1 MDRIHESGRRP
12 PLNTDLIHRIQTL
25 CREKNAAILAHN
37 YQIPEIQDLADFV
50 GDSLGL
56 SRIAAESDAD
66 ILVFCGVHFMAE
78 TASILAQGKK
88 ILLPDENAGC
98 PMANMVTPRELANLK
113 AKHPDAVVVTYVNS
127 SAAIKAMS
135 DICCTSANAVEV
147 VRSIPRA
154 REILFVPDRNL
165 GAYAAR
171 ALDRPM
177 ILWNGYC
184 PTHER
189 FLVDHLRRTREAH
202 PQARLVMHPEAPLAA
217 LDMADAIGSTS
228 GILRYCRESE
238 AREFLI
244 GTEIGML
251 HRLRKE
257 NPDKVFYPASEI
269 ADCPNMKLNTLEK
282 VLWCLEDEAPE
293 VRVDPDTAAKAYAPI
308 RKMLEIRPDA

>member
-1 MDRIHESGRRP
+1 MGSELVDRIR
-12 PLNTDLIHRIQTL
+12 TL
-25 CREKNAAILAHN
+25 CREKNAVILAHN
-37 YQIPEIQDLADFV
+37 YQIPEIQDIADFV

-56 SRIAAESDAD
+56 SRTAARTDAA
-66 ILVFCGVHFMAE
+66 IIVFCGVHFMVE
-78 TASILAQGKK
+78 TASILSQEKK

-98 PMANMVTPRELANLK
+98 PMANMVTPRELAALK

-127 SAAIKAMS
+127 SAAVKAMS
-135 DICCTSANAVEV
+135 DICCTSANVVEV
-147 VRSIPRA
+147 VRSIPA
-154 REILFVPDRNL
+154 DREILFVPDRNL

-171 ALDRPM
+171 VLDRPM

-189 FLVDHLRRTREAH
+189 FLVEHLKMARGKH
-202 PQARLVMHPEAPLAA
+202 PDAELVMHPEAPLAA

-228 GILRYCRESE
+228 GILRHCREST

-257 NPDKVFYPASEI
+257 NPGKTFYPASEI

-293 VRVDPDTAAKAYAPI
+293 VRVDRETAAKARAPI
-308 RKMLEIRPDA
+308 EKMLEILPDA

>member
-1 MDRIHESGRRP
+1 MS
-12 PLNTDLIHRIQTL
+12 TDLVNQVRTL
-25 CREKNAAILAHN
+25 CREKNAVILAHN

-56 SRIAAESDAD
+56 SRTAAQTDAA
-66 ILVFCGVHFMAE
+66 IIVFCGVHFMAE
-78 TASILAQGKK
+78 TASILAQEKK

-98 PMANMVTPRELANLK
+98 PMANMVTPRELAALK

-147 VRSIPRA
+147 VRTIPA
-154 REILFVPDRNL
+154 DREILFVPDRNL

-171 ALDRPM
+171 VLKRPM

-189 FLVDHLRRTREAH
+189 FLVEHLRLAREKH
-202 PQARLVMHPEAPLAA
+202 PEAKLVMHPEAPLAA

-228 GILRYCRESE
+228 GILRYCRESN

-257 NPDKVFYPASEI
+257 NPGKTFYAASEI

-282 VLWCLEDEAPE
+282 VLWCLQDEAPE
-293 VRVDPDTAAKAYAPI
+293 VRVDPETAAKARAPI
-308 RKMLEIRPDA
+308 EKMLEVLPDA